1 MTDLRAT
8 GLDDDEAFLV
18 AIKRLGNLDAVSR
31 EYAREHSDRLWK
43 QLALVPD
50 DSPGSPAPRWR
61 ELAVV
66 IALAVGA
73 GVAVRAGIAWFG
85 DDEVALARNVGL
97 LVVPFLAAYLGWKRQ
112 VGVRTVA
119 AIAVP
124 FVVLAVVLNVYP
136 FVPEGSTEVL
146 AIIHAP
152 VVLWLLV
159 GLAYVAES
167 WRSDGRRMD
176 FVRFTGELAI
186 YYTLLALG
194 GGVLLGLTAG
204 VLQLVGVDPEPVIT
218 EWVMPFAVP
227 GALIVAAWLVEAK
240 QDVVENI
247 APVLTRIFTP
257 LTIVMLVAV
266 LVALI
271 ASGGLVEVDRD
282 LLILMDAI
290 LVLVLALLLYSISAR
305 DPLAPPA
312 LADWL
317 QLVLVGGGPR
327 GRRRDADR
335 DAHADRGVR
344 HEPQQ
349 DRGARAQP
357 AAARAPR
364 GLGVAQR
371 PVPAWSRHVR
381 GARALADAVPAGLR
395 RLGRGRRDRV
405 PAAVRLR
412 LTRRS
417 PAGDDLPGCGVAADV
432 RPAVRTAPGSTP
444 RTPDATAARG
454 SRRPARATA
463 AASRS

>member
-1 MTDLRAT
+1 MAADDELEAQIDRWRGYVHRRQVISSADVDELEDHLRGQVADLRAT

-66 IALAVGA
+66 LALAVGA
-73 GVAVRAGIAWFG
+73 GVAVRAGIAWF
-85 DDEVALARNVGL
+85 DDELALVRNVAL

-112 VGVRTVA
+112 AGPRTVA

-136 FVPEGSTEVL
+136 FVPEGSTEILAVL
-146 AIIHAP
+146 HTP

-159 GLAYVAES
+159 GLAYVAGS
-167 WRSDGRRMD
+167 WRSDARRMD

-194 GGVLLGLTAG
+194 GGVLVGLTAG

-218 EWVMPFAVP
+218 GWVLPFAVP
-227 GALIVAAWLVEAK
+227 GALVVAAWLVEAK

-257 LTIVMLVAV
+257 LTVVMLVAV
-266 LVALI
+266 LVVLI
-271 ASGGLVEVDRD
+271 TSGGLVEVDRE

-317 QLVLVGGGPR
+317 QLVMVVAALAVDAVMLTAMLTRIAEFGTSPNKVAALGLNLLLLVHLGVSAWRSAGFLR
-327 GRRRDADR
+327 GRGTFSELERWQTRYLP
-335 DAHADRGVR
+335 VY
-344 HEPQQ
+344 
-349 DRGARAQP
+349 
-357 AAARAPR
+357 AAWA
-364 GLGVAQR
+364 
-371 PVPAWSRHVR
+371 
-381 GARALADAVPAGLR
+381 ALVVIVFPPLFDFA
-395 RLGRGRRDRV
+395 
-405 PAAVRLR
+405 
-412 LTRRS
+412 
-417 PAGDDLPGCGVAADV
+417 
-432 RPAVRTAPGSTP
+432 
-444 RTPDATAARG
+444 
-454 SRRPARATA
+454 
-463 AASRS
+463 

>member
-1 MTDLRAT
+1 MAHDEELEAQIDLWRGYVHRRQVISSADVDELEDHLRGQVTDLRAT

-18 AIKRLGNLDAVSR
+18 AIKRLGNLDAISR

-50 DSPGSPAPRWR
+50 DSPGGPAPRWR

-66 IALAVGA
+66 LALAVGA
-73 GVAVRAGIAWFG
+73 GVAVRTGIALL
-85 DDEVALARNVGL
+85 DDEGAFARNVGL

-112 VGVRTVA
+112 AGPRTVA

-124 FVVLAVVLNVYP
+124 FVVLAVALNVYP
-136 FVPEGSTEVL
+136 FTPGGSTEVL
-146 AIIHAP
+146 AVLHAP

-159 GLAYVAES
+159 GLAYVAGS

-186 YYTLLALG
+186 YFTLLALG

-204 VLQLVGVDPEPVIT
+204 VLQIVGIDPEPVIAG
-218 EWVMPFAVP
+218 WVLPFAVP

-257 LTIVMLVAV
+257 LTIAMLVAV
-266 LVALI
+266 LVALTT
-271 ASGGLVEVDRD
+271 SGGLVEVDRD

-317 QLVLVGGGPR
+317 QLVLVGTALAVDAVMLTAMLTRIAQFGTSPNKIAALGLNLLLLVHLGVSAWRSARLLR
-327 GRRRDADR
+327 GRGTFAELERWQTRYLP
-335 DAHADRGVR
+335 VY
-344 HEPQQ
+344 
-349 DRGARAQP
+349 
-357 AAARAPR
+357 AA
-364 GLGVAQR
+364 
-371 PVPAWSRHVR
+371 W
-381 GARALADAVPAGLR
+381 
-395 RLGRGRRDRV
+395 
-405 PAAVRLR
+405 AAVVVIVFPPLFDY
-412 LTRRS
+412 
-417 PAGDDLPGCGVAADV
+417 A
-432 RPAVRTAPGSTP
+432 
-444 RTPDATAARG
+444 
-454 SRRPARATA
+454 
-463 AASRS
+463 